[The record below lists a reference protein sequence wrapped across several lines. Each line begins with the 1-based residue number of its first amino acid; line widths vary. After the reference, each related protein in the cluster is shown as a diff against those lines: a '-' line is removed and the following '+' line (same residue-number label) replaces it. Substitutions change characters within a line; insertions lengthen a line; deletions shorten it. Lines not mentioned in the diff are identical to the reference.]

1 MLNSFSAHSVMLAGL
16 TCVIYM
22 FNDILRGTLGSGYG
36 NHGSFSGGGMDCC
49 PLVVD
54 PLTFA
59 ALTGFIGLATYFLE
73 RYIAMSMLMMARK
86 KRRKRALNLN
96 EDTIVHET
104 IDIFSGGKP
113 DDEKEYEK
121 QK

>member
-1 MLNSFSAHSVMLAGL
+1 
-16 TCVIYM
+16 
-22 FNDILRGTLGSGYG
+22 
-36 NHGSFSGGGMDCC
+36 MDCC

-104 IDIFSGGKP
+104 LDIFSEGKP
-113 DDEKEYEK
+113 DGEKNMK
-121 QK
+121 NKNNWIPQN

>member
-1 MLNSFSAHSVMLAGL
+1 
-16 TCVIYM
+16 M

-36 NHGSFSGGGMDCC
+36 SHGSFSGGGHGMDCC

-86 KRRKRALNLN
+86 KRRKRAFNLN

-104 IDIFSGGKP
+104 IDIFSEGKP
-113 DDEKEYEK
+113 DGEKEYEK

>member
-1 MLNSFSAHSVMLAGL
+1 
-16 TCVIYM
+16 M

-36 NHGSFSGGGMDCC
+36 NHGSFSGGGMECC

-104 IDIFSGGKP
+104 IDIFSEGKP
-113 DDEKEYEK
+113 DGEKEYEK

>member
-1 MLNSFSAHSVMLAGL
+1 MLY
-16 TCVIYM
+16 I
-22 FNDILRGTLGSGYG
+22 FNDILRGTLGSSYG

-86 KRRKRALNLN
+86 KRRRRALNLN
-96 EDTIVHET
+96 EDIVNET
-104 IDIFSGGKP
+104 INIFSKGKP
-113 DDEKEYEK
+113 IKEKKYGN

>member
-1 MLNSFSAHSVMLAGL
+1 
-16 TCVIYM
+16 
-22 FNDILRGTLGSGYG
+22 
-36 NHGSFSGGGMDCC
+36 MDCC

-96 EDTIVHET
+96 EDIVNET
-104 IDIFSGGKP
+104 INSFCKGKP
-113 DDEKEYEK
+113 IKETKHEN

>member
-1 MLNSFSAHSVMLAGL
+1 
-16 TCVIYM
+16 M

-36 NHGSFSGGGMDCC
+36 SHGSFSGGGHGMDCC

-104 IDIFSGGKP
+104 LDIFSEGKP
-113 DDEKEYEK
+113 DGEKEYEN

>member
-1 MLNSFSAHSVMLAGL
+1 
-16 TCVIYM
+16 M

-96 EDTIVHET
+96 EDTIVNET
-104 IDIFSGGKP
+104 LDIFSEGKP
-113 DDEKEYEK
+113 NGETEYEK

>member
-1 MLNSFSAHSVMLAGL
+1 
-16 TCVIYM
+16 
-22 FNDILRGTLGSGYG
+22 
-36 NHGSFSGGGMDCC
+36 MDCC

-86 KRRKRALNLN
+86 KRRRRALNLN
-96 EDTIVHET
+96 EDIVNET
-104 IDIFSGGKP
+104 INIFSKGKP
-113 DDEKEYEK
+113 IKEKKYGN

>member
-1 MLNSFSAHSVMLAGL
+1 MLY
-16 TCVIYM
+16 I

-36 NHGSFSGGGMDCC
+36 SHGSFSGGGHGMDCC

-96 EDTIVHET
+96 EDIVNET
-104 IDIFSGGKP
+104 INSFSKGKRI
-113 DDEKEYEK
+113 KETKYEN